1 MPQKREYKDNVGK
14 AVVGGSVGGLSLLLR
29 QDPKFKDNFINKIN
43 RADFVA
49 DPGNNIFSSFSEVDP
64 RLTQGFINYG
74 TDGVKA
80 AAPSV
85 WKDTLASEYTPW
97 ERADITGAGDYEKA
111 LNKSKFKNITTVT
124 PDASSARFGGTDAP
138 PVGGAVSET
147 LWGNPKTPRFS
158 YASGNTS
165 GLGYVMNGVGELNN
179 KNPSAH
185 FSGVELPQSEQ
196 TDYLYTGGSQE
207 VTSDKRGWGVSK
219 HNNPKADFNAGSDVH
234 FGREHRKVAGLTTA
248 NDLYTYI
255 QDQGFEPPKPTSNPG
270 QYLKELTETV
280 RKITDDSLS
289 DNDILIQRASL
300 QPTSG
305 PTLRNTGNLPI
316 QSKLDWK
323 GSSIKAIRKAGD
335 ETFFQRLNLR
345 EKANL
350 DPFDMSWVPAPIDT
364 NVEMKI
370 DPRIAKAGSQDY
382 VPIGRNLGK
391 NLANRFGP
399 GAIFTSIVSPE
410 VAKDVRKGD
419 YLSAGGKAAGAFG
432 TGELIAGGTNFLLDK
447 ASRFAPSLPGA
458 ISNLSTIAAVPTVG
472 IGAIDTIS
480 TLASGKNVRELAV
493 ETGNVGP
500 ALQAMSMPRTMAPLG
515 GAGAVSQS
523 VGMQATVPNLYPE
536 RKKESKAGDKRVNAA
551 RKRGGRFRFAGLSL
565 PEFGF
570 SEGLGIN

>member
-29 QDPKFKDNFINKIN
+29 QDQKFKDNFINKIN

-80 AAPSV
+80 VAPSV

-97 ERADITGAGDYEKA
+97 ERADITGSGDYKKA
-111 LNKSKFKNITTVT
+111 LNESKFRNITTVT
-124 PDASSARFGGTDAP
+124 PDASSARFGGTDAS

-165 GLGYVMNGVGELNN
+165 GLGYVMDGVDELKT

-185 FSGVELPQSEQ
+185 FSGVELPQSEK
-196 TDYLYTGGSQE
+196 TDYLYTGGSQK

-219 HNNPKADFNAGSDVH
+219 HKNPNADFNAGSDVH
-234 FGREHRKVAGLTTA
+234 FGREHRKIAGLTTA

-255 QDQGFEPPKPTSNPG
+255 KDQGFEPPKPTSNPG
-270 QYLKELTETV
+270 QYLKQLTETV

-335 ETFFQRLNLR
+335 GTFFQRLNLK

-382 VPIGRNLGK
+382 VPSGRNLGK
-391 NLANRFGP
+391 NFANRFGP

-419 YLSAGGKAAGAFG
+419 YLSAVGKAAGAFG
-432 TGELIAGGTNFLLDK
+432 TGELLAGGTNFLLDK

-458 ISNLSTIAAVPTVG
+458 IRNLSTIAAVPMVG

-536 RKKESKAGDKRVNAA
+536 RKKESEAGDKRVNEA

>member
-49 DPGNNIFSSFSEVDP
+49 DPANNIFSSFSEVDP

-80 AAPSV
+80 VAPSV
-85 WKDTLASEYTPW
+85 WKNTLASEYTPW

-124 PDASSARFGGTDAP
+124 PDASSARFGGTAAS

-255 QDQGFEPPKPTSNPG
+255 QDQGYQPPKPTSNPG
-270 QYLKELTETV
+270 QYLKELTDTV
-280 RKITDDSLS
+280 RRITDDSLS
-289 DNDILIQRASL
+289 DNDILIQQASL

-335 ETFFQRLNLR
+335 ETFFQRLNLK

-382 VPIGRNLGK
+382 VPSGRNLGK
-391 NLANRFGP
+391 NLASRFGP
-399 GAIFTSIVSPE
+399 GAIATSIVSPE
-410 VAKDVRKGD
+410 VANDIRKGD

-432 TGELIAGGTNFLLDK
+432 IGELIAGGTNLLLDK
-447 ASRFAPSLPGA
+447 ASSVAPFLPSA
-458 ISNLSTIAAVPTVG
+458 VSNLSTIAAPAAVG
-472 IGAIDTIS
+472 ISSIDAFS
-480 TLASGKNVRELAV
+480 TLASGKNARELAV

-536 RKKESKAGDKRVNAA
+536 RKKESEAGDKRVKAA